1 LRTPF
6 GLGKHI
12 HLEYI
17 EVEVALGLS
26 LMDVNMRGLVGWMSK
41 MKCWRMGPKRPRGS
55 IAKGNRIMFWSR
67 MSLVTVSPM
76 VVTTVV
82 GIFFCVR
89 ASSFCKSVDVIRHWP
104 LKF

>member
-1 LRTPF
+1 
-6 GLGKHI
+6 
-12 HLEYI
+12 
-17 EVEVALGLS
+17 
-26 LMDVNMRGLVGWMSK
+26 MDVNMRGLVGWMSK

-76 VVTTVV
+76 VVTTIVV
-82 GIFFCVR
+82 VVVFCVR

>member
-1 LRTPF
+1 
-6 GLGKHI
+6 
-12 HLEYI
+12 
-17 EVEVALGLS
+17 
-26 LMDVNMRGLVGWMSK
+26 MDVNMRGLVGWMSK

-82 GIFFCVR
+82 GIFF
-89 ASSFCKSVDVIRHWP
+89 ASELLLFVN
-104 LKF
+104 L

>member
-1 LRTPF
+1 MRTPF

-41 MKCWRMGPKRPRGS
+41 MKCWRMGGV
-55 IAKGNRIMFWSR
+55 N
-67 MSLVTVSPM
+67 
-76 VVTTVV
+76 
-82 GIFFCVR
+82 C
-89 ASSFCKSVDVIRHWP
+89 
-104 LKF
+104 